1 MVGRRAFHHLKA
13 LLLDMALQWF
23 KQSLRWGSGTVLRLC
38 PGSAKDASL
47 LARLDTFKGVLQ
59 LGESSFRGRESLGSL
74 FLLRGAWSWWMSLQ
88 ILEVPRGFFACLLRR
103 CLNAWGDV
111 YP

>member
-1 MVGRRAFHHLKA
+1 MRA
-13 LLLDMALQWF
+13 
-23 KQSLRWGSGTVLRLC
+23 C
-38 PGSAKDASL
+38 
-47 LARLDTFKGVLQ
+47 LARLGAFKGVLQ
-59 LGESSFRGRESLGSL
+59 LGESSFRGRESLSGL

-111 YP
+111 THESKLVICALILRTCMARLTEFQEE